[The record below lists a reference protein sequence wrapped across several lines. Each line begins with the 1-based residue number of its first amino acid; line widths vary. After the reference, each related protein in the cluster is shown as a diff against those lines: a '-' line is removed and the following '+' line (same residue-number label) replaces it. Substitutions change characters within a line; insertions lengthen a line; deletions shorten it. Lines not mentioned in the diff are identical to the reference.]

1 MKKQRNSAPI
11 KYNVLNTISL
21 KKDGNLVNAEVNSL
35 HFDVYFQI
43 NKVNIC
49 GAALSSYFYP

>member
-1 MKKQRNSAPI
+1 MKTQRNSAPI

-21 KKDGNLVNAEVNSL
+21 KKDGILVNAEVNSL

-43 NKVNIC
+43 D
-49 GAALSSYFYP
+49 